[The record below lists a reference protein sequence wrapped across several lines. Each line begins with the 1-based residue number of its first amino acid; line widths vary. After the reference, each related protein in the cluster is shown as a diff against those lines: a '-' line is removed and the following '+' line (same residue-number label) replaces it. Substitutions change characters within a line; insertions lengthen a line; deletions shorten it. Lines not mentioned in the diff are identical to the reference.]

1 MPTRQRAP
9 PLPICPRISESKG
22 RTCFDI
28 LGTIDPWSSRSWTGE
43 VVLTA
48 RVTSLGIVGHIDI
61 QVWTRALLVI
71 LQLAAR
77 IIALLEFT
85 IVEPIAVG
93 LRARWTPEPI
103 LFTASRLRRAIL
115 FSRAQRKLTCII
127 INDKRQ
133 DMQENRGEHQ
143 HQTSE

>member
-1 MPTRQRAP
+1 M
-9 PLPICPRISESKG
+9 
-22 RTCFDI
+22 
-28 LGTIDPWSSRSWTGE
+28 
-43 VVLTA
+43 TA

-71 LQLAAR
+71 LQHTAR

-103 LFTASRLRRAIL
+103 LFTACRLRRAIL